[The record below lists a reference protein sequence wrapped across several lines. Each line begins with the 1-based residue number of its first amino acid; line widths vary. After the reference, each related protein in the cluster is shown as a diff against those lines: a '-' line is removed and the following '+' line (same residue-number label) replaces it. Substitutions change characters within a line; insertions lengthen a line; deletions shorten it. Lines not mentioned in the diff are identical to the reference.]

1 MAVHVA
7 GPTRSGQTV
16 GEEKMTRKSPLR
28 RLIERVHRNEDG
40 AVSLETILIIGA
52 IAIPILI
59 FLLRWGWPR
68 IRDYF
73 NEGMDQLEE
82 QSDSVIDNN

>member
-1 MAVHVA
+1 M
-7 GPTRSGQTV
+7 
-16 GEEKMTRKSPLR
+16 SPKASIR
-28 RLIERVHRNEDG
+28 RLLGKIHRNEKG

-59 FLLRWGWPR
+59 FLLKFGWPR

-73 NEGMDQLEE
+73 NQGMDNLEE
-82 QSDSVIDNN
+82 SSDNVQNNS

>member
-1 MAVHVA
+1 MA
-7 GPTRSGQTV
+7 
-16 GEEKMTRKSPLR
+16 RKASLR
-28 RLIERVHRNEDG
+28 RLLAKIHRNERG

-59 FLLRWGWPR
+59 FLLKFGWPR

-73 NEGMDQLEE
+73 NQGMDNLEQE
-82 QSDSVIDNN
+82 SDDVINNS

>member
-1 MAVHVA
+1 
-7 GPTRSGQTV
+7 
-16 GEEKMTRKSPLR
+16 MTRKSPLR
-28 RLIERVHRNEDG
+28 RLLQRVHRNEDG